1 MNTAPGF
8 NHIDLLVILSQLRSN
23 KPIIQEYSAKQ
34 VGSFLNKNREYADDI
49 ISKIAEFFDKNINDI
64 SETLLIKVITNILN
78 VLQENNISMT
88 NFMSKIFPILM
99 HIIYYCNRTIEQYD
113 IVTKVIGNL
122 INKCGIYTS
131 QIIESHVNSIF
142 DKFKKEQ
149 SFKYEYTKYAMISV
163 LKEFLKNS
171 PVISYNKIIEAY
183 ESFNDIIK
191 RFVSLYYFVI

>member
-99 HIIYYCNRTIEQYD
+99 HIIYYCNIQ
-113 IVTKVIGNL
+113 L
-122 INKCGIYTS
+122 
-131 QIIESHVNSIF
+131 
-142 DKFKKEQ
+142 
-149 SFKYEYTKYAMISV
+149 YAAPIQV
-163 LKEFLKNS
+163 
-171 PVISYNKIIEAY
+171 
-183 ESFNDIIK
+183 
-191 RFVSLYYFVI
+191 

>member
-149 SFKYEYTKYAMISV
+149 SFKYEYTKYATTSGSAYTTGSAYLTGVATYLIDSTDP
-163 LKEFLKNS
+163 LKYGFL
-171 PVISYNKIIEAY
+171 VG
-183 ESFNDIIK
+183 
-191 RFVSLYYFVI
+191 

>member
-1 MNTAPGF
+1 MNTVPGF
-8 NHIDLLVILSQLRSN
+8 NHIDLLVILSQLKSN
-23 KPIIQEYSAKQ
+23 KPLIQEYSSNQ
-34 VGSFLNKNREYADDI
+34 VASFLNKNREYADDI
-49 ISKIAEFFDKNINDI
+49 ITKVAEYFDKNINEI
-64 SETLLIKVITNILN
+64 SESLLIKVITNILN
-78 VLQENNISMT
+78 VLQENNISIT

-99 HIIYYCNRTIEQYD
+99 HIIYYCNRNIEQYD

-122 INKCGIYTS
+122 INKCGTYTS

-183 ESFNDIIK
+183 DSFNEKNI
-191 RFVSLYYFVI
+191 